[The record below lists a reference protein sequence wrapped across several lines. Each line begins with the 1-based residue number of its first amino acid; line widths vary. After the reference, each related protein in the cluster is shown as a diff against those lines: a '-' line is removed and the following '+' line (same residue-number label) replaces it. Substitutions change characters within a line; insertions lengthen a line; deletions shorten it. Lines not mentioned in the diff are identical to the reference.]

1 MALRDASSENQ
12 TANFR
17 NNNVDTTFGNAEA
30 MLDNSNVMSSNP
42 MSLNQVNEVEAAKD
56 TR

>member
-12 TANFR
+12 TANLR
-17 NNNVDTTFGNAEA
+17 NNNVDTTFGNAAA

-42 MSLNQVNEVEAAKD
+42 LSLDQVNEVEAAKD

>member
-30 MLDNSNVMSSNP
+30 MLDNSNVISSNP
-42 MSLNQVNEVEAAKD
+42 LSLNQVNEVEAAKD